1 MAMVSP
7 KTPVRVLGIDP
18 GSQVVGW
25 AVVEQRG
32 DGRYQACA
40 FGALRAPK
48 GAAAAKRLEE
58 LCGGLEK
65 VLAEHAPMEAAIEE
79 AFHGRDASAALRI
92 GEARGALLLTLSR
105 GGLVPVGYTNNV
117 VKKAVT
123 GGGRATKDRVQTM
136 VQRILCLDAPPTP
149 FDAADALA
157 VAICHLQ
164 RRGHLGGDGELPP
177 RLREALKRA
186 GAKPGQLRRGR

>member
-1 MAMVSP
+1 MVSP
-7 KTPVRVLGIDP
+7 KSSVRVLGIDP

-25 AVVEQRG
+25 AVVEHAA
-32 DGRYQACA
+32 DGRYQAHD

-48 GAAAAKRLEE
+48 GAAAAKRLEV
-58 LCGGLEK
+58 LCAGLDE
-65 VLAEHAPMEAAIEE
+65 VLAKHAPTEAAIEE

-105 GGLVPVGYTNNV
+105 GGLDPVGYTNNV

-136 VQRILCLDAPPTP
+136 VQRILSLESPPTP

-164 RRGHLGGDGELPP
+164 RRGHPGAGGDLPP

-186 GAKPGQLRRGR
+186 GAKPRQLRRGR

>member
-1 MAMVSP
+1 MVSP
-7 KTPVRVLGIDP
+7 KASVRVLGIDP

-25 AVVEQRG
+25 AVVEHG
-32 DGRYQACA
+32 PDGRYVACA
-40 FGALRAPK
+40 YGALRAPK
-48 GAAAAKRLEE
+48 GAAAAKRLEV
-58 LCGGLEK
+58 LCDGIGI
-65 VLAEHAPMEAAIEE
+65 VLQKHAPTEAAIEE

-105 GGLVPVGYTNNV
+105 GGLSPVGYTNNV

-123 GGGRATKDRVQTM
+123 GGGRATKDRVQAM
-136 VQRILCLDAPPTP
+136 VQRILSLDSPPTP

-164 RRGHLGGDGELPP
+164 RRDHPGAAGDLPP

-186 GAKPGQLRRGR
+186 GAKPRQLRRGR